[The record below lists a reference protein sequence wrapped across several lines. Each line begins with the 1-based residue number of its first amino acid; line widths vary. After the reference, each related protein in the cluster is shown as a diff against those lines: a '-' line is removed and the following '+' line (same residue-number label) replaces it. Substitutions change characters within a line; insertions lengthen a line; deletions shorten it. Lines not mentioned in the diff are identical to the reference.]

1 MEYDFQNLAE
11 NNQNLIEE
19 SAIPIQV
26 QDKELKNLS
35 KSWTNKKMSIVSPH
49 SGKGSKKCDLD
60 Q

>member
-35 KSWTNKKMSIVSPH
+35 KSWTNKKMSIVSLH
-49 SGKGSKKCDLD
+49 LGKGSKKCDLD